1 MQVAYGPVG
10 LSFGSLRGRGW
21 GGQSPGPP
29 QASTSGFQGTIF
41 QPSGRQLSKGK
52 DFGSSPAKSE
62 NGASG
67 GMIRSEEEGCAC
79 RGGNGGQLGVGGW
92 GTHIIEWGRPR
103 VTRSTRTT
111 SNMPA
116 RNYLPALCRT
126 VRSRNLCVLK
136 VTPAKVNLTQAE
148 FQQQHV
154 PINSTDQPGAHCVSL
169 TNKHDVLVGWI

>member
-1 MQVAYGPVG
+1 MGRARGLPRPPPRALRAQFSSQVAGNCLREKILAPAW
-10 LSFGSLRGRGW
+10 LSPRTGRIG
-21 GGQSPGPP
+21 
-29 QASTSGFQGTIF
+29 
-41 QPSGRQLSKGK
+41 
-52 DFGSSPAKSE
+52 
-62 NGASG
+62 
-67 GMIRSEEEGCAC
+67 SEEEGCAC
-79 RGGNGGQLGVGGW
+79 GGGNGGQLGVGGW
-92 GTHIIEWGRPR
+92 GTHIIEWVRPR

-154 PINSTDQPGAHCVSL
+154 PINWPADLPADKLHIVDEQT
-169 TNKHDVLVGWI
+169 

>member
-1 MQVAYGPVG
+1 M
-10 LSFGSLRGRGW
+10 RGW
-21 GGQSPGPP
+21 CGQSPGPL
-29 QASTSGFQGTIF
+29 QASTQSSQGTIL
-41 QPSGRQLSKGK
+41 QPSGRQLSEGK
-52 DFGSSPAKSE
+52 DFGPSLAKSKNWE
-62 NGASG
+62 A
-67 GMIRSEEEGCAC
+67 MIGREEEGCAC
-79 RGGNGGQLGVGGW
+79 GGGNGGQLGVGGW
-92 GTHIIEWGRPR
+92 GTHIIEWVRPR

-154 PINSTDQPGAHCVSL
+154 PINWPADLPADKLHIVDEQT
-169 TNKHDVLVGWI
+169 